1 MAIRTKPT
9 NPNRATHT
17 TSKRSARPPMPR
29 PPRLGSIPTFDGE
42 AALPDDPT
50 IRVFY
55 HQVHRSDGGVAFV
68 PDPEDGTPIVA
79 DDAESFA
86 EEFIATAT
94 AGEGVEMDAIDEV
107 VDEEDGGPFLEI
119 ESEADIREA
128 AGIQEA
134 LVEALGP
141 GVDDVEPPA
150 PAKRPPRRARA

>member
-1 MAIRTKPT
+1 MATPTKL
-9 NPNRATHT
+9 
-17 TSKRSARPPMPR
+17 KRSLRSSSRPSSARLPSR
-29 PPRLGSIPTFDGE
+29 PPRPFGPIPTFDGE

-50 IRVFY
+50 IRIFY
-55 HQVHRSDGGVAFV
+55 HQAHRSDGGVAFV

-119 ESEADIREA
+119 ESEADIK
-128 AGIQEA
+128 
-134 LVEALGP
+134 EALGLSL
-141 GVDDVEPPA
+141 DDLEPSA
-150 PAKRPPRRARA
+150 RTAHAKRSPRRRSV

>member
-1 MAIRTKPT
+1 MATPTKL
-9 NPNRATHT
+9 
-17 TSKRSARPPMPR
+17 KRSLRSSTRPTSTR
-29 PPRLGSIPTFDGE
+29 PTRPFEPIPTFDGE

-119 ESEADIREA
+119 ESEADI
-128 AGIQEA
+128 QEA
-134 LVEALGP
+134 LGLSL
-141 GVDDVEPPA
+141 DDLEPSA
-150 PAKRPPRRARA
+150 RTKRPPRRSGA